1 MEGVELVFEEG
12 AVAAVAEKAIALGTG
27 ARGLRSILEKIML
40 DTMYELPSRG
50 NAKRVV
56 VSADVVRGNASPRI
70 E

>member
-40 DTMYELPSRG
+40 DTMYELPNRG